1 MEEKPYMPDHFH
13 TQSLYAGR
21 HVSLLARGG
30 WEYASRNT
38 RRPAVGI
45 VALTD
50 DDCVVL
56 VEQYRPP
63 VGRNVI
69 ELPAGLA
76 GDIAGA
82 EHELLVE
89 AAKRELVEE
98 TGYVARHWAEL
109 GSGYSSPGLTDEAIA
124 FFLAEGLEK
133 RETGGG
139 DGSEFIV
146 IHEVPVAR
154 IVDWLA
160 ERDAMIDLKLMA
172 GLFTAL
178 EHRKRRD
185 NLP

>member
-1 MEEKPYMPDHFH
+1 MDEESTKADRLA
-13 TQSLYAGR
+13 TQSLYSGR
-21 HVSLLARGG
+21 HLSLLARGS

-38 RRPAVGI
+38 HRPAVGI
-45 VALTD
+45 VAFTD

-63 VGRNVI
+63 VGRNVF

-76 GDIAGA
+76 GDVAGA

-89 AAKRELVEE
+89 AAKRELLEE
-98 TGYVARHWAEL
+98 TGYVASRWAEL

-133 RETGGG
+133 RELGGG
-139 DGSEFIV
+139 DATESIV
-146 IHEVPVAR
+146 VHEVPVGS
-154 IVDWLA
+154 IVGWLA
-160 ERDAMIDLKLMA
+160 ERNAMIDLKLMA
-172 GLFTAL
+172 GLFAAL